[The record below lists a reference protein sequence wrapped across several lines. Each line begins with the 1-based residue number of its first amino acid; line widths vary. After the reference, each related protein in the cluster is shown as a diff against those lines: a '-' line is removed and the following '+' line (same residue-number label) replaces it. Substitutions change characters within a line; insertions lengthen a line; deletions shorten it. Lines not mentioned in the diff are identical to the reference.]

1 MRSARSSTRWRGP
14 SVNTLVSL
22 VFSRAPAKI
31 ACARPG
37 NQVSMNRKTLLFA
50 VIIAAVSSIHCF
62 PVYARYRPYDSGHRG
77 YDHHHGRGHDGWHR

>member
-1 MRSARSSTRWRGP
+1 
-14 SVNTLVSL
+14 
-22 VFSRAPAKI
+22 
-31 ACARPG
+31 
-37 NQVSMNRKTLLFA
+37 MNRKTLLFA